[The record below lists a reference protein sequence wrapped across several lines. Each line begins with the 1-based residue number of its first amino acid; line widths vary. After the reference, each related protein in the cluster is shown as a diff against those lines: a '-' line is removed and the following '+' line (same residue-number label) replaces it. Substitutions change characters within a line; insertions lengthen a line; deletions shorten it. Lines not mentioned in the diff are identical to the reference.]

1 MKVSKAIPVPI
12 HQVESAE
19 IEIMHLLRAGVIKKV
34 TEPTDWTSPALFV
47 TKGSGALRLVTD
59 FRGLN
64 RYLERPTHPFLT
76 TEVLSKMVRAD
87 SRYFAKVD
95 LVSAYHQVPL
105 AEESQLLTMF
115 LISAGK
121 M

>member
-1 MKVSKAIPVPI
+1 MEA
-12 HQVESAE
+12 AE
-19 IEIMHLLRAGVIKKV
+19 IEVMLLLRVGVIRKV
-34 TEPTDWTSPALFV
+34 TKRTEWTSPALFV

-64 RYLERPTHPFLT
+64 KYLERPTDSFLT
-76 TEVLSKMVRAD
+76 TEVLAKMVRAD

-105 AEESQLLTMF
+105 DEE
-115 LISAGK
+115 
-121 M
+121 